1 MQKSFLLYFSL
12 VFGTIFHSLGI
23 YAQGGAGVDDSE
35 IKPEAVLFMENGFLP
50 EEPVTLTPGDTYSGA
65 APLEFRFSAN
75 PPTDSSSLRFEWQ
88 FATNPGF
95 DDIILTRFD
104 EETTYRFEKTGTYYI
119 RVLCTDVDTEMTFE
133 SDVFAIQIT
142 ESILKVPNAFSPNG
156 DGVNDIFKVQ
166 HKSLVRFNAA
176 VFNRWGQE
184 LYQWNLSNIDEGW
197 DGKANGKQV
206 KEGVYFII
214 IEAEGADGVIYKH
227 KGDINIL
234 R

>member
-1 MQKSFLLYFSL
+1 MQKSFLLCFSL
-12 VFGTIFHSLGI
+12 VLAAIFHPWSNN
-23 YAQGGAGVDDSE
+23 AQRDAEVDDAK
-35 IKPEAVLFMENGFLP
+35 IKPEAVLLMENGLLP

-65 APLEFRFSAN
+65 APLEFRFTAN
-75 PPTDSSSLRFEWQ
+75 PPAESTSLRFEWQ
-88 FATNPGF
+88 FTVNQEF

-104 EETTYRFEKTGTYYI
+104 EETTYRFEKTGVYYI
-119 RVLCTDVDTEMTFE
+119 RLLCTDVDTEATFE
-133 SDVFAIQIT
+133 SDAFVIQIT
-142 ESILKVPNAFSPNG
+142 ESMLKVPNAFSPNG
-156 DGVNDIFKVQ
+156 DGINDVFRVQ

-184 LYQWNLSNIDEGW
+184 LYRWNLSNIDEGW
-197 DGKANGKQV
+197 DGRANGKQI
-206 KEGVYFII
+206 KDGVYFII